1 MSSTRY
7 SYPILLNG
15 GHSTSQLVASGTSA
29 SAAADAIEEYAEQK
43 ASGVPGVEMEM
54 TMEKEKIK
62 ELLNGDVE
70 RLDILVR
77 AYEFGGRDTSRDIS
91 LTVFK
96 AEMNTLLA

>member
-1 MSSTRY
+1 MASTRY

-29 SAAADAIEEYAEQK
+29 SSAAELIAKYAARKAD
-43 ASGVPGVEMEM
+43 GVPGVEMEV
-54 TMEKEKIK
+54 TMPKDKIK

-77 AYEFGGRDTSRDIS
+77 AYEFGKRDTSRDIS
-91 LTVFK
+91 LTVYK